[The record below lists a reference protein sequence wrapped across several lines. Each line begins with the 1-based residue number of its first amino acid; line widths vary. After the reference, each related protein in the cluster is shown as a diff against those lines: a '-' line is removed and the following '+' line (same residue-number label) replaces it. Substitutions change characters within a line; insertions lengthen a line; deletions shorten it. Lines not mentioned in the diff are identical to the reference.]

1 MGDDDVRFVIDLSEK
16 PTNAASR
23 PSAKSLAKPASRD
36 RSFEIGGA
44 VSYPPKSQPAFPEIS
59 SPKISSPK
67 ISSSRPTTVTHPAQ
81 ATLHIALRIPRKMLD
96 DIDAMARERNTS
108 MSQVIRTSLAK

>member
-59 SPKISSPK
+59 SPKISS
-67 ISSSRPTTVTHPAQ
+67 SRPTTVTHPAQ

-108 MSQVIRTSLAK
+108 MSQVIRTSLANT